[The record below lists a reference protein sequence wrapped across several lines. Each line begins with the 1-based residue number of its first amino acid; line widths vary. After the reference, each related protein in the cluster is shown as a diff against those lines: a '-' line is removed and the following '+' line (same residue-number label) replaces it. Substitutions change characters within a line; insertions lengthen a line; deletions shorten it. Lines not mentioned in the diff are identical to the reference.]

1 MLVSVGD
8 GWEEFLDRPDESGVG
23 WDDKDG
29 SEWSLADTNVGWFE
43 LVVWLEMGCDG
54 GIDS

>member
-43 LVVWLEMGCDG
+43 LVVWLEMGCGG